1 MKVLVISNASQ
12 ENELRLK
19 KTKDDVQIVFKKK
32 LSEEPNL
39 KAYDAFFILNNEES
53 DFVDFN
59 DFNSKPVFINCVV
72 RTLNEHGAPKNI
84 SRMNGWP
91 GFLQREVWE
100 IASGDHDVAEEIFNK
115 IGWKILFV
123 EDKPG
128 LIAARVLSM
137 IINEAFLTFNENV
150 STIEEVDLAMKLG
163 TNYPFGPFEWA
174 EKIGVENVYGLLEK
188 LSETDERYLP
198 SPALKNCC

>member
-1 MKVLVISNASQ
+1 
-12 ENELRLK
+12 
-19 KTKDDVQIVFKKK
+19 
-32 LSEEPNL
+32 
-39 KAYDAFFILNNEES
+39 
-53 DFVDFN
+53 
-59 DFNSKPVFINCVV
+59 
-72 RTLNEHGAPKNI
+72 
-84 SRMNGWP
+84 MNGWP

-128 LIAARVLSM
+128 LIAARVVSM

>member
-1 MKVLVISNASQ
+1 M
-12 ENELRLK
+12 
-19 KTKDDVQIVFKKK
+19 
-32 LSEEPNL
+32 
-39 KAYDAFFILNNEES
+39 
-53 DFVDFN
+53 
-59 DFNSKPVFINCVV
+59 
-72 RTLNEHGAPKNI
+72 
-84 SRMNGWP
+84 
-91 GFLQREVWE
+91 QRDIWE
-100 IASGDHDVAEEIFNK
+100 IASGDPNTALETCNK

-128 LIAARVLSM
+128 LVAARVVSM

-174 EKIGVENVYGLLEK
+174 EKIGVEKVHGLLQK
-188 LSETDERYLP
+188 LSETDGRYLP